1 MNEIFNEDLTREE
14 LIDLIRKNILLSGGM
29 TIAMYNAIINH
40 PNGNNIK
47 IDPSTTSSIKELAET
62 AKILSEFL
70 K

>member
-14 LIDLIRKNILLSGGM
+14 LIDIIRKNILLSGGM
-29 TIAMYNAIINH
+29 TTAMYNAVENH
-40 PNGNNIK
+40 PGGRNIK
-47 IDPSTTSSIKELAET
+47 IDLSTSGSIKNFAET

>member
-1 MNEIFNEDLTREE
+1 MNEIFNEDLSREE
-14 LIDLIRKNILLSGGM
+14 LVDIIRKNILLSGGM
-29 TIAMYNAIINH
+29 TTAIYDAIMNH
-40 PNGNNIK
+40 PMGNIK

>member
-29 TIAMYNAIINH
+29 TIAMYDVVEN
-40 PNGNNIK
+40 PPSGNIK
-47 IDPSTTSSIKELAET
+47 MDPSITSVIKELAET

-70 K
+70 N

>member
-14 LIDLIRKNILLSGGM
+14 LADIIRKNILLAGGM
-29 TIAMYNAIINH
+29 TIAMYNVVENH
-40 PNGNNIK
+40 PRGNIK
-47 IDPSTTSSIKELAET
+47 IDFSTTSAIKELAET